1 MTLKTDTIKIV
12 ITEPELFTTLA
23 TFTENIEPVF
33 IISGTKSQWILPEI
47 TSGVAVLLPEV
58 SLKTDP
64 FVLQHLKYEST
75 ANAIIYDGKYIG
87 DLTAM
92 KLVNL
97 EITLVNT
104 SGENLYTQLVI
115 VSPNNDPLSLADLEV
130 DATEAEAVE
139 VVEESEIG
147 DAADEGKESSQDEE
161 DK

>member
-1 MTLKTDTIKIV
+1 
-12 ITEPELFTTLA
+12 
-23 TFTENIEPVF
+23 
-33 IISGTKSQWILPEI
+33 
-47 TSGVAVLLPEV
+47 
-58 SLKTDP
+58 
-64 FVLQHLKYEST
+64 
-75 ANAIIYDGKYIG
+75 
-87 DLTAM
+87 M

-115 VSPNNDPLSLADLEV
+115 VSPNNDPLPLTEPEV

>member
-1 MTLKTDTIKIV
+1 
-12 ITEPELFTTLA
+12 
-23 TFTENIEPVF
+23 
-33 IISGTKSQWILPEI
+33 
-47 TSGVAVLLPEV
+47 
-58 SLKTDP
+58 
-64 FVLQHLKYEST
+64 
-75 ANAIIYDGKYIG
+75 
-87 DLTAM
+87 M